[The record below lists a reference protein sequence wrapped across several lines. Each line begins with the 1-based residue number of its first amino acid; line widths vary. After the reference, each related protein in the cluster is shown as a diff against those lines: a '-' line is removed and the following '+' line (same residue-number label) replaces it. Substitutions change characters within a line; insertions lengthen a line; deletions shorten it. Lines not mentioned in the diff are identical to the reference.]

1 MSSLFEKYGGFAVI
15 SKIVMDFYGRVL
27 DSDEVGHFFDD
38 VEMGR
43 QIDHQTKFIA
53 QVLGGPAVY
62 TNEQLQRVHAVH
74 DIDQT
79 AFNDVARL
87 LAETLA
93 DHGMSKSDVDLVMTD
108 IQGRARF
115 IISA

>member
-1 MSSLFEKYGGFAVI
+1 MTTMFEKYGGFAAI

-27 DSDEVGHFFDD
+27 DSDEIGHFFDN

-62 TNEQLQRVHAVH
+62 TNEMLQRVHASH
-74 DIDQT
+74 NIDRA
-79 AFNDVARL
+79 AFDEVVRL
-87 LAETLA
+87 LGQSLTN
-93 DHGMSKSDVDLVMTD
+93 HGVSPDDVQQIMTEV
-108 IQGRARF
+108 GGKARF
-115 IISA
+115 IINA